1 MFDNTGSVD
10 KKAYSCSVSRKKMST
25 ADQLHVLE
33 LAIENPGIYLTEM
46 KKELHARGTDV
57 DESTICRFLKQ
68 SNFSRKKMRL
78 VAIQRSEQ
86 LRARYL
92 AEVVLYSPD
101 MLIFVDETGSDRR
114 DAMRKFGYSL
124 RGQRCI
130 AKKLLA
136 RGQRVSAIAAMSN
149 ERVLDVKFVHGSVSG
164 EVFSNF
170 IELHLLPHLLP
181 FNGSNPNSIV
191 VLDNASVHYHERARE
206 LIDSVGALLVYLPP
220 YSPDLNPI
228 EEAFSAAKSFLKANE
243 ELASTPKDIED
254 ILLTAFGNVTNTD
267 CTGWY
272 QDSGYIN

>member
-1 MFDNTGSVD
+1 M
-10 KKAYSCSVSRKKMST
+10 
-25 ADQLHVLE
+25 
-33 LAIENPGIYLTEM
+33 LT
-46 KKELHARGTDV
+46 
-57 DESTICRFLKQ
+57 I
-68 SNFSRKKMRL
+68 
-78 VAIQRSEQ
+78 
-86 LRARYL
+86 
-92 AEVVLYSPD
+92 
-101 MLIFVDETGSDRR
+101 VDETGIDRR

-164 EVFSNF
+164 EIFSNF

-181 FNGSNPNSIV
+181 FNSSNPNSIV
-191 VLDNASVHYHERARE
+191 VLNNASVHYHERARE

-228 EEAFSAAKSFLKANE
+228 EAAFSAAKSFLKANE

-267 CTGWY
+267 CTRWY
-272 QDSGYIN
+272 QDSEYIN